1 MVKFSAHRA
10 GNFTMFCSPDIF
22 FPTRIRTGQYFINIP
37 NYPQEAV
44 AKMDGKKRKSSFD
57 FIIELLAYLAGII
70 LLVMTFVVTGAA
82 LMRYL
87 GFRPPIWTLQFTEYA
102 LLWFTFLGAA
112 WLLREGGHIRIDT
125 LITRLYIKN
134 RHKVEIINDVLGFI
148 VCVIVFWFGTQHSI
162 DLYQREIMEVKG
174 TIVPKFPIFLIIPIG
189 GLALSIQFGRQFFQK
204 IKSSPGHE
212 DT

>member
-1 MVKFSAHRA
+1 
-10 GNFTMFCSPDIF
+10 
-22 FPTRIRTGQYFINIP
+22 
-37 NYPQEAV
+37 
-44 AKMDGKKRKSSFD
+44 MDGKKRKSSFD
-57 FIIELLAYLAGII
+57 FIIEFLAYLAGII
-70 LLVMTFVVTGAA
+70 LLAMTFFVTGAA
-82 LMRYL
+82 LVRYL

-125 LITRLYIKN
+125 VISRLYIKN
-134 RHKVEIINDVLGFI
+134 RNKIEIINDVLGFI

-174 TIVPKFPIFLIIPIG
+174 TIVPKFPIFIIIPLG
-189 GLALSIQFGRQFFQK
+189 GLVLSIQFGRQFFQK